1 MVLGDAVA
9 GWGKEL
15 ECGEKIVG
23 EVTAVGTLFD
33 DREGGRSSE
42 FFPEFGELGG
52 EECAEE
58 WADADAGKEVASAS
72 DLGFAGGIVAVVG
85 VIKSD
90 LDKLAKRD
98 RS

>member
-9 GWGKEL
+9 RREKEL
-15 ECGEKIVG
+15 ECVEKIVG
-23 EVTAVGTLFD
+23 AVTAVGALFD

-58 WADADAGKEVASAS
+58 WADADAGKEVASAP
-72 DLGFAGGIVAVVG
+72 DLGFAGGIVAVIG

-90 LDKLAKRD
+90 LDKLAKWD
-98 RS
+98 